1 MVGGPSIL
9 ETFYS
14 ENFILRHLIGLLINS
29 DSEDDDTDIV
39 NSVSPFYVVEAGNF
53 IWGYSDN
60 LFLEQL
66 AELDSSFPTRIGLQ
80 VNNTNDG
87 LYEILTGKEDQA
99 MDRGIVE
106 KWDNNTNLPFWYKDT
121 CNMINGTDGS
131 LFPVEVSEYERLYMF
146 NSKMCR
152 SIFLEAGKHE
162 LLDGVE
168 TTKFTVPPE
177 VFEVDFEDNVGFCR
191 DAEAKNCIGNG
202 LLDVS
207 SCYDHILGEDSGL
220 LWNLSVVLSNPEFL
234 YCDPKTIDSIIGFE
248 PNPEQHETY
257 INIETSSGTVLKSAK
272 RTQTNTMIKK
282 YTGIDFLSNLPD
294 GWQYLVPVFWLEEVV
309 PVDNEVVDF
318 VEDLLRVR
326 KTVLTIAYLYITIG
340 CAFILAALIKSISCF
355 YKVTR
360 THKADKEKLMHH
372 QF

>member
-1 MVGGPSIL
+1 
-9 ETFYS
+9 
-14 ENFILRHLIGLLINS
+14 
-29 DSEDDDTDIV
+29 
-39 NSVSPFYVVEAGNF
+39 
-53 IWGYSDN
+53 
-60 LFLEQL
+60 
-66 AELDSSFPTRIGLQ
+66 
-80 VNNTNDG
+80 
-87 LYEILTGKEDQA
+87 

-207 SCYDHILGEDSGL
+207 SCYG
-220 LWNLSVVLSNPEFL
+220 
-234 YCDPKTIDSIIGFE
+234 
-248 PNPEQHETY
+248 
-257 INIETSSGTVLKSAK
+257 
-272 RTQTNTMIKK
+272 
-282 YTGIDFLSNLPD
+282 
-294 GWQYLVPVFWLEEVV
+294 
-309 PVDNEVVDF
+309 
-318 VEDLLRVR
+318 
-326 KTVLTIAYLYITIG
+326 
-340 CAFILAALIKSISCF
+340 
-355 YKVTR
+355 
-360 THKADKEKLMHH
+360 
-372 QF
+372 